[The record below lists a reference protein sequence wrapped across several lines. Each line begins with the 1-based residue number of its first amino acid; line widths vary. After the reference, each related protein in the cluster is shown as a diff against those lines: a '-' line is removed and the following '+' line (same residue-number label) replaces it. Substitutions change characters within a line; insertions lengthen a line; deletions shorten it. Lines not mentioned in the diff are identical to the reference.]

1 MNATTFQF
9 HVIPKLNIDAK
20 TAARILAEP
29 SPSESLAE
37 WIAANNPKM
46 EFDSLYYEVTSM
58 ENELGKHLTE
68 QAISQAKQLTL

>member
-9 HVIPKLNIDAK
+9 HVIPKLSIDAK
-20 TAARILAEP
+20 TAARILADP
-29 SPSESLAE
+29 SPSESVGE
-37 WIAANNPKM
+37 WIAVNNTKM

-58 ENELGKHLTE
+58 EKELGTHLKE